1 LFNKN
6 VDGMYVALIPKQ
18 ERMLYVDTNNN
29 TNNNKQKVKD
39 QNINKET
46 EADLIVDRK
55 VCERNDYDISAG
67 DFVVV
72 QYPENRYC
80 GQVIDINNNDNTVLV
95 NLMKECENVQHKF
108 KWPTSDD
115 IDWVDFDEIVKKSMF
130 LSPQVKPDE
139 CLLSQKMTSTY

>member
-72 QYPENRYC
+72 QYPENCYC